1 MESSR
6 ALFCRS
12 SPLIAENT
20 PQTRGGSC
28 LLFILCLLWLAPEHI
43 HMHFTFTRMMFRS
56 CVEHGT
62 SRWSKGALFAAARAH
77 VSCMEA
83 LWPAHNQRNCA
94 ENLIRRYFY
103 CSLRAAASRL
113 VSWNSIILMIQHT
126 FTFSILIKTW
136 YANCA
141 PRVWIFRIRPSL
153 LLANQRPERRFCVRL
168 CVTYW
173 RVATPL
179 CAHHIATH
187 VSY

>member
-1 MESSR
+1 MIHIYLQLPDDTYFSDPPSYTWGPDTKRLEKCIRVYQGEKKPWPRMESSR

-56 CVEHGT
+56 CVEHST

-83 LWPAHNQRNCA
+83 LWSAHNQRNCA

-113 VSWNSIILMIQHT
+113 VSWNSTILMIQHT
-126 FTFSILIKTW
+126 FTFSILIKTL
-136 YANCA
+136 Y
-141 PRVWIFRIRPSL
+141 R
-153 LLANQRPERRFCVRL
+153 
-168 CVTYW
+168 
-173 RVATPL
+173 
-179 CAHHIATH
+179 
-187 VSY
+187 